1 MAFRCGQKYDNQ
13 MKEVQNYFQKSKKL
27 RSNFP
32 NLASKNEK
40 DETKLASK
48 TEVQKHKLKVEF
60 FFPMNRDDTKIS
72 REETEVSC

>member
-1 MAFRCGQKYDNQ
+1 MAFRCGRKYDNQ

-48 TEVQKHKLKVEF
+48 TEVQKDKLKVEF
-60 FFPMNRDDTKIS
+60 FFPMNRDNTKIS

>member
-60 FFPMNRDDTKIS
+60 FFQ
-72 REETEVSC
+72 